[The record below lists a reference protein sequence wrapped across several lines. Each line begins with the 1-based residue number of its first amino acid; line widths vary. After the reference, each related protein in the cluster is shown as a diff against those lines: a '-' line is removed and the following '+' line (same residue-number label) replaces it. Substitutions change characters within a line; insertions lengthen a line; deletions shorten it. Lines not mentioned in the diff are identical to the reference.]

1 VRRSGAASLGSIGI
15 ITPYS
20 EQLQLLRA
28 EMRRVV
34 STAGSLDIEYN
45 TVDGFQGK
53 EKDII
58 IISTVRGNDSGSIG
72 FLSDTRRM
80 NVALTRARVGLFVV
94 GNASTLGQNNQ
105 IWKAFIEHAYSHHAL
120 IPCDTASVDIR
131 TAIERCRGAV
141 NNNNNNNNNNDNSN
155 NNNNSS
161 SNNNNNNNNNNSES
175 VVNAYQFSSSE
186 IAGIMN
192 RQKKRKEAA
201 VVHSKVP
208 ETATAM
214 SKRPKVE
221 EVPLEDGEVV
231 EV

>member
-1 VRRSGAASLGSIGI
+1 MRFVWWSGVLYA
-15 ITPYS
+15 
-20 EQLQLLRA
+20 
-28 EMRRVV
+28 
-34 STAGSLDIEYN
+34 
-45 TVDGFQGK
+45 
-53 EKDII
+53 
-58 IISTVRGNDSGSIG
+58 
-72 FLSDTRRM
+72 
-80 NVALTRARVGLFVV
+80 
-94 GNASTLGQNNQ
+94 
-105 IWKAFIEHAYSHHAL
+105 HHAL
-120 IPCDTASVDIR
+120 IPCDTASVDTR
-131 TAIERCRGAV
+131 TAIGRCRGAV
-141 NNNNNNNNNNDNSN
+141 
-155 NNNNSS
+155 
-161 SNNNNNNNNNNSES
+161 NNNNNNNNNNSES